1 MNFIRA
7 EGLISRC
14 LRRTEGAEIRLRTK
28 CSGVLHHVMLA
39 FHGGK
44 TALCAFFCALLTAS
58 AFCGITESAQDVNG
72 FLPGSI
78 FVRTMTQTFCKY
90 YEFTLVDGRIYFKKP
105 DEHKW
110 KLFLNEGLPFSKIET
125 TGMDEWQ
132 MPERI
137 AEISAD
143 ADSLYAFGSNG
154 ILYTVFLTKDAPEKP
169 FRWKRKFG
177 FPGSSFLV
185 QNELVQDKRAWSMG
199 SRRKDILYHSDIYG
213 NEHHYGTMGI
223 ETLYFLSSDG
233 QHIFFTD
240 SGLPADFSRQIQVP
254 LSGTFISENLSA
266 SGDTVFLIGSKG
278 TMFTR
283 LIDFDTMGCDPM
295 FFQYTY
301 EKLEQKK
308 DGTNYL
314 SNYSPW
320 ALPAEDWLEQPKIPL
335 EGKARLTKFI
345 SISQNGQGNAARLL
359 RVAGTD
365 RNGTRGFYEK
375 EIFDGQWTF
384 VAAELVFSEADFLD
398 GSKSETGD
406 DAEFS
411 YSGFLAADGIEKKEF
426 PCSVKNVS
434 LMSEGK
440 CLFEISD
447 GSETFS
453 CTLFPVEKWTYIKRK
468 NPGFDGTPRNYF
480 ITAEFDESVLD
491 SYTGEFGEII
501 RKIFKNKNHDLFA
514 FSGEAT
520 VDYFDIEIN
529 QKKSL
534 LKNPL
539 SSKNVSYE
547 FLMGRGRIGSLPK
560 AYRTI
565 SSSAFS
571 FFKELNNADCLL
583 EPGKTYS
590 IRERTFVQN
599 VISRNRS
606 FQEQIVAEM
615 EQLDELKKNARHTR
629 WGYSALEFF
638 ASITLLKKVNYPKIK
653 QVTSFGG
660 ELVDRNY
667 YSLEELAQYRNCI
680 YPKILELIQQRI
692 ENYEKIISDF
702 NRHEIESTLNSSLKN
717 SFKEYYDAAGIP
729 EKAEMVHG
737 DHRDFLGQ
745 IPGIA
750 YCPGYVYRAKN
761 GTTVLVLLENSAD
774 TILDFISHKKNAEKN
789 PIVLKAA
796 FLSDE
801 VSEDDFIVNPIL
813 KNISRKKGTFVWNGT
828 EIQIFAGKKLLFK
841 G

>member
-1 MNFIRA
+1 MLESKKQNGGQMNFIFHA
-7 EGLISRC
+7 GKKKALCIFSALMAAAAFC
-14 LRRTEGAEIRLRTK
+14 EI
-28 CSGVLHHVMLA
+28 
-39 FHGGK
+39 K
-44 TALCAFFCALLTAS
+44 TAV
-58 AFCGITESAQDVNG
+58 QDVNG

-105 DEHKW
+105 DEKKW
-110 KLFLNEGLPFSKIET
+110 KLFLNTGLPFSKIET
-125 TGMDEWQ
+125 TGMDEFQ
-132 MPERI
+132 VPERI
-137 AEISAD
+137 IEISAD
-143 ADSLYAFGSNG
+143 ADSLYAFDSNG
-154 ILYTVFLTKDAPEKP
+154 ILYTVFLTKNAPEKP
-169 FRWKRKFG
+169 FLWKKKFG
-177 FPGSSFLV
+177 FPSSGFLI
-185 QNELVQDKRAWSMG
+185 QNELVCDKRAWSMG

-223 ETLYFLSSDG
+223 ETLYFLGRDG

-254 LSGTFISENLSA
+254 LNGTFVSENLSA

-345 SISQNGQGNAARLL
+345 GISQNGQGNAARLL

-365 RNGTRGFYEK
+365 RDGTRGFYEK
-375 EIFDGQWTF
+375 AIFDKEWNF
-384 VAAELVFSEADFLD
+384 VEAQLVFSEADFLD
-398 GSKSETGD
+398 GSKSETGP
-406 DAEFS
+406 DAELS

-447 GSETFS
+447 GNETFS

-501 RKIFKNKNHDLFA
+501 RKIFRKKNHELFA

-529 QKKSL
+529 RKKSP

-539 SSKNVSYE
+539 SSKNSNYE
-547 FLMGRGRIGSLPK
+547 FLLGRGKIGSLPK

-565 SSSAFS
+565 SSSAFPL
-571 FFKELNNADCLL
+571 FKELNDADRLL
-583 EPGKTYS
+583 VPGQTYS

-599 VISRNRS
+599 IINKNYASRN
-606 FQEQIVAEM
+606 QIITEM
-615 EQLDELKKNARHTR
+615 EQLEELKKNARHTR

-653 QVTSFGG
+653 QMTSFGG
-660 ELVDRNY
+660 ELMDRNY

-680 YPKILELIQQRI
+680 YPKILELINQRI
-692 ENYEKIISDF
+692 ENYEKIVCDF
-702 NRHEIESTLNSSLKN
+702 NSHEIESTLNSNLKN

-729 EKAEMVHG
+729 AEAEMAHG
-737 DHRDFLGQ
+737 DHRDFLRQ

-750 YCPGYVYRAKN
+750 YCPGYFYRAKN
-761 GTTVLVLLENSAD
+761 GTTVLILLENSAGVL
-774 TILDFISHKKNAEKN
+774 LDFIAQKKDARKN
-789 PIVLKAA
+789 PVVLKAA
-796 FLSDE
+796 FISDE
-801 VSEDDFIVNPIL
+801 VSEADFIVNPIL
-813 KNISRKKGTFVWNGT
+813 KNISRKKGTFIWNG
-828 EIQIFAGKKLLFK
+828 EQIQIFVGKKLLFK